1 MARPSKINNHLQAAN
16 LPTPAMPDKI
26 PAEIKP
32 AKQLESRI
40 PHTSKAILFPSSR
53 FVYQQLSR
61 YIAPGKNGA
70 SIMPRKNR
78 TVSRPAG
85 EFVALVHPLTAAQAM
100 IQDGYEESDMDR

>member
-1 MARPSKINNHLQAAN
+1 MNNHLQAAN
-16 LPTPAMPDKI
+16 LPTPAMPNRM

-32 AKQLESRI
+32 AKQLERSIR
-40 PHTSKAILFPSSR
+40 HTSRAILLPSSR

-70 SIMPRKNR
+70 SIMPKKNR

-85 EFVALVHPLTAAQAM
+85 EFVALVQPLTTAQAM
-100 IQDGYEESDMDR
+100 IQDGYEESDMER